1 MMFQAAVVL
10 LTLLTLTTALYT
22 NDPEEQKRLF
32 HEFKSKHGKSYAS
45 IEEENVKFGVFLK
58 KLELI
63 DARNEEERKK
73 GGSAVHGITKFS
85 DLTEEEFKQKYLKV
99 IRPKAFKER
108 KVARKASSQSNVSP
122 QSLVDWTGAYILQCV
137 MH

>member
-1 MMFQAAVVL
+1 MMFQVAVVL
-10 LTLLTLTTALYT
+10 LTLLALTTALYT
-22 NDPEEQKRLF
+22 NDPDEQKRLF

-108 KVARKASSQSNVSP
+108 KVARKASSQSNMLP
-122 QSLVDWTGAYILQCV
+122 QALVDWTGTYILQCR
-137 MH
+137 H

>member
-1 MMFQAAVVL
+1 MICQVAVVL
-10 LTLLTLTTALYT
+10 LILLALTTALYT
-22 NDPEEQKRLF
+22 NDPDEQKRLF

>member
-1 MMFQAAVVL
+1 MIFTVVAL
-10 LTLLTLTTALYT
+10 FTLLAVATALYSI
-22 NDPEEQKRLF
+22 DPDEQMRLF

-63 DARNEEERKK
+63 DARNEDERKK
-73 GGSAVHGITKFS
+73 GGLAMHGITKFS
-85 DLTEEEFKQKYLKV
+85 DLTEEEFKNTYLKLML
-99 IRPKAFKER
+99 PHAFEER
-108 KVARKASSQSNVSP
+108 KVAKIASPHTNVAP